1 MKITELLES
10 TSPVAKSAIGA
21 IPGLTSWAAI
31 DNDYYKAMRFGMMI
45 AGAPDFEVDHN
56 HEGPF
61 GQNFTT
67 VSYSKGEEEKL
78 EAASLKMGITGSK
91 LSNPRSKETDDVGK
105 YSPVSNWNKQ
115 NS

>member
-1 MKITELLES
+1 MKIRELLES
-10 TSPVAKSAIGA
+10 KSKLANHAVSA

-45 AGAPDFEVDHN
+45 AGAPDFDTDHE

-67 VSYSKGEEEKL
+67 VSYSRGDEEKL
-78 EAASLKMGITGSK
+78 TAASSKMGIVGFKISDPKST
-91 LSNPRSKETDDVGK
+91 ETDDVGK
-105 YSPVSNWNKQ
+105 YSPVSNWNK
-115 NS
+115 